1 MALAMEVQQHLL
13 PPRPPGIQGLDVAA
27 RSIYCDETGG
37 DYFDFLDFSQD
48 DAAHTNIV
56 VGDVTG
62 HGISAALFMASGR
75 ALLRG
80 RAMDKTGP
88 ARLLTEVN
96 RLLCE
101 DTRLSGRF
109 ITVFFLRLDLSAREL
124 IWSRA
129 GHDPGLLYDPGSGAF
144 EILLGRGIPLGVEPE
159 WTYTESRRPWL
170 APGQILLLYTDGI
183 HEAVNADNIMYGRE
197 RIQDVVA
204 MNANSTASG
213 VIDALLADLREFK
226 GGLPLEDDVTL
237 VVIKAK
243 GSDQQDG
250 RT

>member
-1 MALAMEVQQHLL
+1 
-13 PPRPPGIQGLDVAA
+13 
-27 RSIYCDETGG
+27 
-37 DYFDFLDFSQD
+37 
-48 DAAHTNIV
+48 
-56 VGDVTG
+56 
-62 HGISAALFMASGR
+62 MASGR

-101 DTRLSGRF
+101 DTRPSGRF

-159 WTYTESRRPWL
+159 WAYTESRRPWL

-213 VIDALLADLREFK
+213 VVDALLADLREFK

-237 VVIKAK
+237 VVIKAD
-243 GSDQQDG
+243 GSDQLDG